1 MRGLKFFF
9 EKSEKNIWIFCHLQ
23 SKILLK
29 DYDFWHFSTPTG
41 YLGKCGKMPNHSKIA
56 PGGLGLSLNKSLI
69 FSEFPIFFLQNPLK
83 NRKKKKTNFFLKK
96 VQLYDL
102 NFHVFFGKKNYEN
115 FFHPQKWYFAIFS
128 QIPKSGW
135 NTGVG
140 DGDGD
145 GENFLMGKCCENEM
159 T

>member
-1 MRGLKFFF
+1 M
-9 EKSEKNIWIFCHLQ
+9 S
-23 SKILLK
+23 
-29 DYDFWHFSTPTG
+29 
-41 YLGKCGKMPNHSKIA
+41 
-56 PGGLGLSLNKSLI
+56 
-69 FSEFPIFFLQNPLK
+69 FLE
-83 NRKKKKTNFFLKK
+83 
-96 VQLYDL
+96 
-102 NFHVFFGKKNYEN
+102 KNYEI

-140 DGDGD
+140 DDDCD

>member
-1 MRGLKFFF
+1 M
-9 EKSEKNIWIFCHLQ
+9 S
-23 SKILLK
+23 
-29 DYDFWHFSTPTG
+29 
-41 YLGKCGKMPNHSKIA
+41 
-56 PGGLGLSLNKSLI
+56 
-69 FSEFPIFFLQNPLK
+69 FLE
-83 NRKKKKTNFFLKK
+83 
-96 VQLYDL
+96 
-102 NFHVFFGKKNYEN
+102 KNYEN

-140 DGDGD
+140 DDDGD